1 MGLLFLSTLEHASVL
16 IPVPQRSKAFPS
28 VRRSTLSTLKKR
40 FPCGKRF
47 LRQHMLY
54 QVTILVAASVPSSS

>member
-1 MGLLFLSTLEHASVL
+1 MGLLFLSTLEHGSVL
-16 IPVPQRSKAFPS
+16 ISATPFPS
-28 VRRSTLSTLKKR
+28 VQLSTLHTKKALPLR
-40 FPCGKRF
+40 EALF